1 MIHALEHHDVQAVL
15 RGRQRANMG
24 LRSPRR
30 RLRRRHRPSSLI
42 SLSAIGSGAVSNSYV
57 PAVPFA
63 LALEAPAVP
72 SFGCAAHPASVPT
85 PATAAVATA
94 LVAKAP
100 FEETASIHAGNAF
113 LRHVDPFLPLTIGGP
128 RNTDAACP
136 CPPHRAMTV
145 PYHAPDSAFVARRR
159 KKPHRGFHRRWCN
172 AVSWF

>member
-1 MIHALEHHDVQAVL
+1 M
-15 RGRQRANMG
+15 
-24 LRSPRR
+24 RSSITTFKPFSAADNAQ
-30 RLRRRHRPSSLI
+30 HRPEKPAPTITTSASTVSLI

-94 LVAKAP
+94 LAAKAP
-100 FEETASIHAGNAF
+100 FKKLRRSMLGMLSCVMSIPSSLDDRRPAQYRCRLPVPSAPGDDRTVSCAGQRF
-113 LRHVDPFLPLTIGGP
+113 R
-128 RNTDAACP
+128 R
-136 CPPHRAMTV
+136 PPQG
-145 PYHAPDSAFVARRR
+145 
-159 KKPHRGFHRRWCN
+159 KKPHRGFSPRGVRCD